1 MPHKFI
7 SDLKEG
13 EVVEAVYLVREKS
26 FDVTKNGNP
35 YMSLELS
42 DRTGMVDCRKWDAL
56 KSLFDSFIVDD
67 FVKIRGKVEFYRNYP
82 QLKLD
87 SIGKVE
93 DKSVDIS
100 LYVPVSDKN
109 RDQMFKDFLSET
121 GSIKNPH
128 LKALMQG
135 VFSDKDISEK
145 FKTAPAASDFHH
157 PYLGGLVEHTL
168 ACVQLAKMI
177 SLKYEDMNIDLLLC
191 GTALHDIGK
200 IEELAY
206 KRSFY
211 YTDKGRLIGHIVLG
225 ANIVSA
231 AIDKIPD
238 FPEEL
243 KNLILHII
251 LSHHGEHEWGSPKRP
266 MCFEAIILH
275 HIDNLDAK
283 INGFRHFVKTYN
295 DLDSSWTKHSKM
307 FGEFLYKKSPLV
319 SQSSVADSGSN
330 FVSQN
335 LGGEV

>member
-1 MPHKFI
+1 MQNKLI

-13 EVVEAVYLVREKS
+13 EIVEAIYLVREKS

-35 YMSLELS
+35 YMSLELY

-121 GSIKNPH
+121 RVIKNFH
-128 LKALMQG
+128 LKALVQS
-135 VFSDKDISEK
+135 VFLDKDISEK

-157 PYLGGLVEHTL
+157 PYIGGLVEHTL

-177 SLKYEDMNIDLLLC
+177 SLKYQDMNIDLLLC

-251 LSHHGEHEWGSPKRP
+251 LSHHGEYEWGSPKRP
-266 MCFEAIILH
+266 MCFEAVVLH

-295 DLDSSWTKHSKM
+295 DPDSSWTKHSKM
-307 FGEFLYKKSPLV
+307 FGEFLYKKL
-319 SQSSVADSGSN
+319 
-330 FVSQN
+330 
-335 LGGEV
+335 EVKYEEKENEEGRLSM